1 MSLASFLGRLLGL
14 LDTHPP
20 KPVARRWAESWL
32 TVRALARAGA
42 TPEHIAAVVH
52 ALIDE
57 GA

>member
-1 MSLASFLGRLLGL
+1 MSLAARLGSLLGL

-32 TVRALARAGA
+32 TVRDIAAAGA
-42 TPEHIAAVVH
+42 TAEQIALVVH